1 MIDRHFFY
9 AHFITA
15 AVLGAVMTTMAAAP
29 LERTAGLLVVGGT
42 ESGCAAAVQAARMGV
57 TNIVLVNDIE
67 WLGGQFSA
75 EALGAID
82 ENRESGYDGT
92 VPIPR
97 SGLFREAIDRIETL
111 NSNKYAGIARP
122 GNTLV
127 ITTSRPSDSEQVF
140 RELLAPYEAQGVI
153 TRYSGYYPTQALVR
167 ADGRTLEGCVFA
179 PVAPGG
185 TSLTVRAALTIDASD
200 WGDAIRLS
208 GAAYMFGPELQSDY
222 GEPLA
227 PVSRATAPLTDMN
240 PVTYCLIAVEQPGES
255 PIPRPDG
262 YDPCDFTLG
271 PWSWLGFADA
281 YTSRRL
287 VDHYAYPQIDHPD
300 VILLNNPHID
310 YPLVPFPTNVVL
322 ALEALEPGAS
332 GKNIV
337 EMTRAQRQVVF
348 ADAKQRSL
356 HYFYHLQTVVHSNL
370 TDKTHSFLRFAL
382 SDEFGTPDR
391 LPPKPYVRES
401 LRLKSAYIVR
411 QQDTLGWASSGL
423 TDHRAF
429 ARIMFHDAVMS
440 WQFEYDF
447 HPTQRAFSSAGDP
460 AGPWYAAIVGARG
473 FGNGGSGKAV
483 FPLRALIPE
492 RIDGL
497 LGAQKNLGYT
507 SIVSSSLRLHDQS
520 MAVGQ
525 AAGAAAAVALR
536 RGVPVRELPW
546 NAGLMA
552 ELWDGLLQRSDGAV
566 PVALW
571 PFADL
576 PPEHDAF
583 PAVNQLAVRG
593 LLPEGP
599 YDTFFRADSAPTATW
614 LNALSNRVVTAGYPL
629 KPAALTP
636 PPATR
641 GAAASAVWSALA
653 THPSPAWPR
662 LAPDDADLD
671 GVADADA
678 PLPFNTNAVYW
689 VYSQPA
695 AADGLPPANVWTA
708 AGWRGFN
715 FTTGSAPASPPFEQD
730 AGQSYTAARGYGWL
744 ADLSANTRLR
754 GIYPETLRDTFVFT
768 RYQDTWQCALS
779 NGTYDVFFCVGDAGY
794 DQPGQN
800 ISVGG
805 VAVLENIDTFRGAY
819 CESNATVT
827 VTNGLLT
834 VTAGRPEGGA
844 NTALNWLYVI
854 PHGTADAPERGTRPD
869 MLPGLAFWIRADTG
883 VTTNASGNVTA
894 WRDLSGRGNHA
905 AAGDANAP
913 SFTAHEPDL
922 NQRPALRFNGTSQR
936 MTVAN
941 RILTNG
947 IEGCT
952 VIAMVRADTNDNPSI
967 IGIRTGSGT
976 PFVQLDQNEAGWPRF
991 IVRNAAGSTANAQHA
1006 QPRTGLPGMI
1016 AGCLFKGSGTLWT
1029 NRLYVSS
1036 AVPAATASADFGS
1049 ATDLT
1054 SGTQYV
1060 GGLSW
1065 TAWNGL
1071 IAEVMI
1077 YERALNAQELGGIL
1091 DYLTGRYKIRQAAP
1105 PPTALAVMPR
1115 PSAWFRSDACVYQDR
1130 FASEPAGPLA
1140 VTRLW
1145 ADATENDHDA
1155 LALDTPT
1162 LITNVV
1168 NGLPAMGFT
1177 VDGQDRY
1184 YLETPITTDPR
1195 QLTVFAVFSASPGDT
1210 EQNMLFTHRDTTTP
1224 LIQASFQHATN
1235 AVLQLRGSGNVLRT
1249 LTAPGLRT
1257 EGAFNVVM
1265 YQFDAVNDRHAVAVN
1280 GGDEVVDTYDFGIQS
1295 FLADTQRIGCCRIN
1309 GSDGFFLGGFLAEL
1323 LIFEG
1328 IALSRTQKNALG
1340 FYLATNYALATGYV
1354 PPGTRILIQ

>member
-1 MIDRHFFY
+1 MRDTLTRHSYPTTLTRHPYPTTLTRHPYPTTLTRPPFPDHPSPTTLTRSAYTALGQPVHSPVKSKTNPKILQPPPIFFSQ
-9 AHFITA
+9 FLTA

-82 ENRESGYDGT
+82 ENRETGYDGT

-140 RELLAPYEAQGVI
+140 RGLLAPYEAQGAI
-153 TRYSGYYPTQALVR
+153 TRYSGYYPTQALVC

-255 PIPRPDG
+255 PIPRPAG
-262 YDPCDFTLG
+262 YDPRDFTLG

-348 ADAKQRSL
+348 DDAKQRSL

-370 TDKTHSFLRFAL
+370 ADKTHSFLRFAL

-460 AGPWYAAIVGARG
+460 AGPWHAAIVGKRG

-536 RGVPVRELPW
+536 RGVPARELPW

-599 YDTFFRADSAPTATW
+599 YDTFFRADSAPLANGWTRFQTLWSRPATRCRRAHCHRRQPRAARLRSPSGKRSCHNRHPLGNGSRRMTLIWTAFRITTTPCRSTRTPYTGCIRN
-614 LNALSNRVVTAGYPL
+614 LRRRTGCPPRMSGQTRAG
-629 KPAALTP
+629 AASTSP
-636 PPATR
+636 PPAPPRFRPSKKTR
-641 GAAASAVWSALA
+641 A
-653 THPSPAWPR
+653 TP
-662 LAPDDADLD
+662 
-671 GVADADA
+671 
-678 PLPFNTNAVYW
+678 
-689 VYSQPA
+689 
-695 AADGLPPANVWTA
+695 
-708 AGWRGFN
+708 
-715 FTTGSAPASPPFEQD
+715 
-730 AGQSYTAARGYGWL
+730 
-744 ADLSANTRLR
+744 
-754 GIYPETLRDTFVFT
+754 
-768 RYQDTWQCALS
+768 
-779 NGTYDVFFCVGDAGY
+779 
-794 DQPGQN
+794 
-800 ISVGG
+800 
-805 VAVLENIDTFRGAY
+805 
-819 CESNATVT
+819 
-827 VTNGLLT
+827 
-834 VTAGRPEGGA
+834 
-844 NTALNWLYVI
+844 
-854 PHGTADAPERGTRPD
+854 TRP
-869 MLPGLAFWIRADTG
+869 RAATD
-883 VTTNASGNVTA
+883 
-894 WRDLSGRGNHA
+894 
-905 AAGDANAP
+905 
-913 SFTAHEPDL
+913 
-922 NQRPALRFNGTSQR
+922 
-936 MTVAN
+936 
-941 RILTNG
+941 
-947 IEGCT
+947 
-952 VIAMVRADTNDNPSI
+952 
-967 IGIRTGSGT
+967 
-976 PFVQLDQNEAGWPRF
+976 GWPIFRPT
-991 IVRNAAGSTANAQHA
+991 RACA
-1006 QPRTGLPGMI
+1006 
-1016 AGCLFKGSGTLWT
+1016 
-1029 NRLYVSS
+1029 VS
-1036 AVPAATASADFGS
+1036 P
-1049 ATDLT
+1049 
-1054 SGTQYV
+1054 
-1060 GGLSW
+1060 
-1065 TAWNGL
+1065 
-1071 IAEVMI
+1071 
-1077 YERALNAQELGGIL
+1077 
-1091 DYLTGRYKIRQAAP
+1091 
-1105 PPTALAVMPR
+1105 PR
-1115 PSAWFRSDACVYQDR
+1115 PSATPLSSPAIRTPGSARSVTASTMYFFAWAMPVTTSPDR
-1130 FASEPAGPLA
+1130 MSPS
-1140 VTRLW
+1140 T
-1145 ADATENDHDA
+1145 
-1155 LALDTPT
+1155 
-1162 LITNVV
+1162 
-1168 NGLPAMGFT
+1168 
-1177 VDGQDRY
+1177 
-1184 YLETPITTDPR
+1184 
-1195 QLTVFAVFSASPGDT
+1195 ASPCWKT
-1210 EQNMLFTHRDTTTP
+1210 STP
-1224 LIQASFQHATN
+1224 SRAPFAKATPPSRSPTAS
-1235 AVLQLRGSGNVLRT
+1235 
-1249 LTAPGLRT
+1249 
-1257 EGAFNVVM
+1257 
-1265 YQFDAVNDRHAVAVN
+1265 
-1280 GGDEVVDTYDFGIQS
+1280 
-1295 FLADTQRIGCCRIN
+1295 
-1309 GSDGFFLGGFLAEL
+1309 
-1323 LIFEG
+1323 
-1328 IALSRTQKNALG
+1328 
-1340 FYLATNYALATGYV
+1340 
-1354 PPGTRILIQ
+1354 